1 MEYIDRIVER
11 GDAEQMQELSE
22 MLEEIIEELDEE
34 TAHEYKMQLYTMA
47 YGCTLTD
54 EKAHEIVHKMKPFGE
69 KWTKETTTE
78 VKNKYGI
85 EAKDTDFYVVMNSAY
100 NDYHDI
106 FQENVEMYVKFS
118 NDFIHDEDGK
128 EHKVFKYFM

>member
-1 MEYIDRIVER
+1 MKEIEEIVKR
-11 GDAEQMQELSE
+11 GDIEQMHELGE
-22 MLEEIIEELDEE
+22 IMEEIIEELDEE
-34 TAHEYKMQLYTMA
+34 TAHEYKMELYTMA

-54 EKAHEIVHKMKPFGE
+54 AKAHEIVHKMKPFGE
-69 KWTKETTTE
+69 KWTMETTTE

-85 EAKDTDFYVVMNSAY
+85 DVNDVDFYVVMNSAY

-106 FQENVEMYVKFS
+106 FQENVDMYVKFAK
-118 NDFIHDEDGK
+118 DFIQDVDGK